1 MHSVGGF
8 AGSVNGIQKLFQYS
22 RIWNSR
28 SSRSSARILVLDLS
42 PSRSRA
48 YSNFPSAQIS
58 FPDKPDVFF
67 DHPTGLFINNK
78 FIESTGDEKL
88 TTRNPATETDI
99 ATFPCANWTD
109 VNAAVKAAR
118 SAFDSVWRH
127 MSGTDRGK
135 LLTNLSELLDQHKQY
150 LGKVESLDTGKSI
163 ANVINEEIAD
173 CVNVSRYYGGWAD
186 KIYGQTI
193 QPYKEK
199 LAYTLRE
206 PYGVCGLIVPW
217 NYPLM
222 LSIWKLAP
230 ALAAGNTVVLKSSE
244 LTPLSASYLG
254 HLITRAGFPPGVVN
268 ILSGGATTGEY
279 LSRHPDVNKLSFT
292 GSERIGKQ
300 IMRAAAE
307 NLVPV
312 TLELGGKSAAL
323 VFDDADIEQAVKW
336 CHMGVMSN
344 AGQICT
350 ATSRIYIAHNIYE
363 KFLRL
368 LAEFT
373 QVSSMKVSL
382 NSGDFNQGP
391 QISHDQMD
399 KVNKY
404 IQAGVSEGARLICG
418 GQITSEKGYYTQA
431 TILADVK
438 DNMIVATDE
447 IFGPVVVCDSFSDTD
462 EAVKR
467 ANSSSYGLAG
477 AIFTLDI
484 TRALDVARRLE
495 AGMIWINSSNDSDFR
510 VPFGGYKRSG
520 FGRELGEYALQAYT
534 QEKAVHINMGVR
546 L

>member
-1 MHSVGGF
+1 
-8 AGSVNGIQKLFQYS
+8 
-22 RIWNSR
+22 
-28 SSRSSARILVLDLS
+28 
-42 PSRSRA
+42 
-48 YSNFPSAQIS
+48 
-58 FPDKPDVFF
+58 
-67 DHPTGLFINNK
+67 
-78 FIESTGDEKL
+78 
-88 TTRNPATETDI
+88 
-99 ATFPCANWTD
+99 
-109 VNAAVKAAR
+109 
-118 SAFDSVWRH
+118 
-127 MSGTDRGK
+127 
-135 LLTNLSELLDQHKQY
+135 
-150 LGKVESLDTGKSI
+150 
-163 ANVINEEIAD
+163 
-173 CVNVSRYYGGWAD
+173 
-186 KIYGQTI
+186 
-193 QPYKEK
+193 
-199 LAYTLRE
+199 
-206 PYGVCGLIVPW
+206 
-217 NYPLM
+217 
-222 LSIWKLAP
+222 
-230 ALAAGNTVVLKSSE
+230 
-244 LTPLSASYLG
+244 
-254 HLITRAGFPPGVVN
+254 
-268 ILSGGATTGEY
+268 
-279 LSRHPDVNKLSFT
+279 
-292 GSERIGKQ
+292 
-300 IMRAAAE
+300 MRAAAE